1 MSGRL
6 KAALAVAI
14 LALVAAVPAACGSE
28 PAPTATPE
36 PTATPAPSPTPTP
49 EPTATAVPTPTP
61 TPEPTATP
69 TPSPT
74 PAPEPIATPAPM
86 ATDAPEATATP
97 APAATATATPEP
109 PSDSAVSELLAGLG
123 ENLASMLT
131 ARLKFVDVEE
141 SGAEFLG
148 FSFKSMAVEIEAP
161 STSRM
166 VVEVDAPFIGT
177 TEIEIVVVE
186 DQAYVKLPP
195 GGSWTTIPVGQLP
208 FNLGGLGGSLAEMLP
223 WVQSAAVIAGQ
234 ETVMG
239 VETVRVETRVASD
252 DLSAIVPAVELG
264 YDVGLTLWVDIAE
277 LQLRQIRID
286 GQLFGDD
293 APETQRLLTFEAVN
307 VAVDIQIPDVE

>member
-1 MSGRL
+1 M
-6 KAALAVAI
+6 
-14 LALVAAVPAACGSE
+14 
-28 PAPTATPE
+28 
-36 PTATPAPSPTPTP
+36 
-49 EPTATAVPTPTP
+49 ATA
-61 TPEPTATP
+61 
-69 TPSPT
+69 
-74 PAPEPIATPAPM
+74 
-86 ATDAPEATATP
+86 APEATATP
-97 APAATATATPEP
+97 ASAATATSEP

-131 ARLKFVDVEE
+131 ARLKFVDLEE
-141 SGAEFLG
+141 SGAKFFG
-148 FSFKSMAVEIEAP
+148 FTFKSMAVEIEAP

-195 GGSWTTIPVGQLP
+195 GASWTTIPVGQLP
-208 FNLGGLGGSLAEMLP
+208 FNLGGLGGALAEMIP
-223 WVQSAAVIAGQ
+223 SAQSAAVIVGT

-293 APETQRLLTFEAVN
+293 DPGTQRLLTFEAVN